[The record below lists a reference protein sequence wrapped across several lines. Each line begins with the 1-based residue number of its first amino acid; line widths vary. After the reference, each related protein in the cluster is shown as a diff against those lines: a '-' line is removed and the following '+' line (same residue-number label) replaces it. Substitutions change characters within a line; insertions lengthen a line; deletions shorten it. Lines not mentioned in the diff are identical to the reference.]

1 MKFGVGSIT
10 KHAPR
15 QARVRFLCYAII
27 DTLAV
32 RIAGHYRARM
42 PRTASTPGS
51 TTAPPGYARRLGLF
65 SATMMVVG
73 GIIGAGIFLNPAIV
87 AQRVG
92 TGAATLA
99 TWGIGALLAL
109 VGAFVFSELGA
120 RAPRAGGSYVYL
132 RDAFGPFPAFL
143 YGWAL
148 ALMISTGA
156 IAAVAMTCAN
166 YATALFGLPASLV
179 TPLAVTSI
187 VVLTMINIIGVAP
200 GAIMQNVATVLK
212 LGAIAFLIL
221 VAFIAPSLTL
231 HVATAGPA
239 APALV
244 APTGAAQW
252 ILAVGAALVP
262 VLFAFGGW
270 QQTNFIAE
278 ELREPERDLPR
289 ALVLGVLIVVACY
302 LLINMSYLRALG
314 VEGLAASRAPAADTV
329 GAYLG
334 QRGRNIIG
342 AGIVI
347 STFGFLNLV
356 ILVTPRVYQAMAADG
371 VFFARMAQVD
381 PRTRTPIAALVGQ
394 AFWAIVLLFS
404 GSYAQL
410 LDYVVFADWL
420 FFGATAAALFVY
432 RAQESRG
439 EIARVSVR
447 APGHPVTTL
456 LFVAASGYVIIG
468 SIASNPTNAIK
479 GCVLLALGWP
489 AFAWW
494 RRAGHGPHQA

>member
-1 MKFGVGSIT
+1 MRPDVPVPDS
-10 KHAPR
+10 A
-15 QARVRFLCYAII
+15 
-27 DTLAV
+27 
-32 RIAGHYRARM
+32 
-42 PRTASTPGS
+42 TA
-51 TTAPPGYARRLGLF
+51 APGYARQLGLF

-99 TWGIGALLAL
+99 TWGIGALIAI

-156 IAAVAMTCAN
+156 IAAVAMTCAS

-187 VVLTMINIIGVAP
+187 VVLTIINIIGVAP
-200 GAIMQNVATVLK
+200 GAITQNVTTVLK
-212 LGAIAFLIL
+212 LAAIAFLII
-221 VAFIAPSLTL
+221 VAFIAPSLTAP
-231 HVATAGPA
+231 VANAGPV
-239 APALV
+239 PPVLV
-244 APTGAAQW
+244 APTGAVPW

-302 LLINMSYLRALG
+302 LLINVAYLRALG

-334 QRGRNIIG
+334 ERGRQIIG

-381 PRTRTPIAALVGQ
+381 PRTRTPIAALIGQ
-394 AFWAIVLLFS
+394 ALWAIVLLFS
-404 GSYAQL
+404 GTYGQL

-420 FFGATAAALFVY
+420 FFGATAGALFVY
-432 RAQESRG
+432 RAKESRG

-447 APGHPVTTL
+447 APGHPFTTL
-456 LFVAASGYVIIG
+456 LFLAASGYVIVG
-468 SIASNPTNAIK
+468 SVASNPINAIK
-479 GCVLLALGWP
+479 GCVLLGLGCP

-494 RRAGHGPHQA
+494 RRTSAAGVR